1 MAITSAIVLYAIT
14 WFMVM
19 FVTLPLGL
27 RTQGDVGEKVV
38 GTHDGAPANFRLKR
52 TIIIVSAVAFVIWIA
67 LVLVI
72 SSGMISV
79 RDLDWAGRMGPAPL
93 DGQ

>member
-1 MAITSAIVLYAIT
+1 MAITSAIVLYAVT

-27 RTQGDVGEKVV
+27 RTQGDVGEKVA

-52 TIIIVSAVAFVIWIA
+52 TIIIVSIVSFVIWIA

-72 SSGMISV
+72 SSGLISV
-79 RDLDWAGRMGPAPL
+79 RDFDWAQRMGPAPIS
-93 DGQ
+93 GE